1 MCGYNS
7 VGRKI
12 ARESGI
18 KSPFIFESYRFGFL
32 VKINGN
38 FGTDKVTVYRYKV
51 TVFCRKV
58 TVFVEKSY
66 RCDES
71 YRFGFL
77 VKIIEIYRYIKKSPF
92 LYIVTVI
99 G

>member
-18 KSPFIFESYRFGFL
+18 KSPLIFESYRFGFL

-58 TVFVEKSY
+58 TVSVEKVTAVM
-66 RCDES
+66 E
-71 YRFGFL
+71 
-77 VKIIEIYRYIKKSPF
+77 
-92 LYIVTVI
+92 VTVLDFWWK
-99 G
+99 